1 MNRSHPSD
9 LPETHLPDLRFVPT
23 ESILPHEQ
31 HDPQRLEPLVRKI
44 REESALK
51 NPPVVTVLSG
61 NGTPDARYVVLD
73 GANRSTAARA
83 AGFPHMVVQVVQY
96 DDRHVRL
103 TTWNHALSSYPHAEL
118 EPALGHIAGLRC
130 ARTDRLHARAMLARR
145 EALAWIHFDDDAVLA
160 LQGGTNLQE
169 RNALLNQVVDTYR
182 VHGRFY
188 RVEGDGLRQA
198 RSRHSDVTALAVF
211 PHFEPAEILELAK
224 SGDRLPCRHHAPPR
238 ALARA
243 AHQRADRAAR
253 RHQALAREQER
264 VARRVG
270 ARAARD
276 AAGALLRGADG
287 AVRRMSVAARA
298 LRATR

>member
-1 MNRSHPSD
+1 MRRVVYPAPAMNRSHPSD

-169 RNALLNQVVDTYR
+169 RNALLNEVVDTYR

-224 SGDRLPCRHHAPPR
+224 SGDRLPAGITRH
-238 ALARA
+238 L
-243 AHQRADRAAR
+243 
-253 RHQALAREQER
+253 
-264 VARRVG
+264 
-270 ARAARD
+270 
-276 AAGALLRGADG
+276 
-287 AVRRMSVAARA
+287 VRWRA
-298 LRATR
+298 LRINVPIERLADTKHSLESKNEWLAEWVRERLAMRQVRYYEEPTVLFDE

>member
-1 MNRSHPSD
+1 VRRVVYPAPAMNRSHPSD
-9 LPETHLPDLRFVPT
+9 LPESHLPDLRFVPT
-23 ESILPHEQ
+23 EAILPHEQ

-51 NPPVVTVLSG
+51 NPPVVTAVSG
-61 NGTPDARYVVLD
+61 DGTKNARYVVLD

-83 AGFPHMVVQVVQY
+83 AGFPHMVVQVVTY

-118 EPALGHIAGLRC
+118 ELALGKIAGLKC

-145 EALAWIHFDDDAVLA
+145 EALAWIQFDDDAVLA
-160 LQGGTNLQE
+160 LQGGSDLHE
-169 RNALLNQVVDTYR
+169 RNALLNHVVDTYR

-198 RSRHSDVTALAVF
+198 RGRHPDVTALVVF

-224 SGDRLPCRHHAPPR
+224 TGDRLPAGITRH
-238 ALARA
+238 L
-243 AHQRADRAAR
+243 
-253 RHQALAREQER
+253 
-264 VARRVG
+264 
-270 ARAARD
+270 
-276 AAGALLRGADG
+276 
-287 AVRRMSVAARA
+287 VRWRA
-298 LRATR
+298 LRINVPIERLADTQHSLESKNEWLAEWVRERLSMRQVRYYEEPTVLFDE